1 MRPRGLRPAH
11 DYSEFAEDD
20 PEVVAA
26 RADVTAYA
34 NLIEG
39 LVELRHRRRMTQT
52 DVAEVMGTTQSV
64 VSHFER
70 LAWRRCGVSDR
81 SSTSCWST
89 DAEYSR
95 WQVCRIGAGWAVSV
109 EFAVH
114 GGHDLA
120 QVPAEPDERGPAIA
134 ERVRDRDLRVAVPL
148 GQ

>member
-64 VSHFER
+64 VSYFER
-70 LAWRRCGVSDR
+70 LAWL
-81 SSTSCWST
+81 
-89 DAEYSR
+89 
-95 WQVCRIGAGWAVSV
+95 GAGYRADPRRAAGRRTRSTHAGESAVS
-109 EFAVH
+109 
-114 GGHDLA
+114 G
-120 QVPAEPDERGPAIA
+120 RA
-134 ERVRDRDLRVAVPL
+134 ERSALSSRCTAGTTLRRYRPSRTNEVPL
-148 GQ
+148 SRNEYEMGTSA